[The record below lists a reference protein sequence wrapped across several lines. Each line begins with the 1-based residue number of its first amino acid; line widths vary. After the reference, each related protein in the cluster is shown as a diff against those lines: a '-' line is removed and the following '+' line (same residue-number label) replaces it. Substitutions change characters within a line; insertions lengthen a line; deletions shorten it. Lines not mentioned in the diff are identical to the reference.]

1 MHFLSWSILVAALV
15 FAVCLS
21 LIKLAWELS
30 QVSVHESPAF
40 LETPGKSARLEEPPA
55 TATDSYESSPT
66 RLGHMQ

>member
-1 MHFLSWSILVAALV
+1 MHFLTCSIIVAALFFV
-15 FAVCLS
+15 VCLS

-30 QVSVHESPAF
+30 QVSAHELPAF

-55 TATDSYESSPT
+55 KATDSHESSPI